1 LRGPLS
7 GNPGEWGRAL
17 FTEGNTMSLLERIEA
32 LQRRADAMKG
42 KPGYLVALAR
52 LRDAK
57 LAALMVKKYA

>member
-1 LRGPLS
+1 
-7 GNPGEWGRAL
+7 
-17 FTEGNTMSLLERIEA
+17 MSLLERIEA